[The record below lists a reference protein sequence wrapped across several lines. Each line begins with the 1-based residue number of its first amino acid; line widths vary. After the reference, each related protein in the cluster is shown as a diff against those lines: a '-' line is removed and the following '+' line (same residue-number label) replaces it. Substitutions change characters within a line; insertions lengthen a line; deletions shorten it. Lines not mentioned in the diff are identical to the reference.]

1 LQGKR
6 GFEKPLW
13 ELPAFIAATGIADIR
28 QHQADKD
35 AQSSLKQKLKQ
46 KMQPKMGKID
56 IDYQV
61 LHEAFFRHQ
70 TKPYMTDH
78 GAL

>member
-1 LQGKR
+1 
-6 GFEKPLW
+6 
-13 ELPAFIAATGIADIR
+13 
-28 QHQADKD
+28 
-35 AQSSLKQKLKQ
+35 
-46 KMQPKMGKID
+46 MQPKMGKID